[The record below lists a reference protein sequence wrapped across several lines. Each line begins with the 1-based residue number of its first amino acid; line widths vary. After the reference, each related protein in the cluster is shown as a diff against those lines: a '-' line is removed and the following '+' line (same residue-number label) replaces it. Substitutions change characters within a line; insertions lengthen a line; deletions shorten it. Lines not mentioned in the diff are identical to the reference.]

1 MRKLL
6 AFLAIVGALTVV
18 NVQSAE
24 PAPAPKHEKKALTED
39 QKKLRQE
46 LLAKYDANK
55 NGKLDKEE
63 LAKMSDEDKK
73 KARQAHL
80 GGGPGDHKKKQ

>member
-24 PAPAPKHEKKALTED
+24 PAPAPKHEKKALSED

-55 NGKLDKEE
+55 NGKLDPDE
-63 LAKMSDEDKK
+63 LAKVSAEDKAK
-73 KARQAHL
+73 LKEAHL
-80 GGGPGDHKKKQ
+80 GGPGPKKKEK